1 MIAEEEAQRKKSK
14 SAQRL
19 ANARLSQILNEDSE
33 YYMTNK
39 DITDDPNMTDQQ
51 KQLLLEIREKFKPD
65 DIVADLC
72 ILYEVTQYKDES
84 AEPDFWEQYQEFA
97 EADMVDALVRKD
109 KLKAVD
115 ARELRKKRIV
125 APGNQEASRAIIN

>member
-72 ILYEVTQYKDES
+72 ILYEVT
-84 AEPDFWEQYQEFA
+84 
-97 EADMVDALVRKD
+97 
-109 KLKAVD
+109 
-115 ARELRKKRIV
+115 
-125 APGNQEASRAIIN
+125 